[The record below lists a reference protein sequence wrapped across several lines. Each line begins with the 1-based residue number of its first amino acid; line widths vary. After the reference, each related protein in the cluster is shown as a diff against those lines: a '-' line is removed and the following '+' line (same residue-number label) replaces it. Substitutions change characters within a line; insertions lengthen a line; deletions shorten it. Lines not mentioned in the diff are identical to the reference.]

1 MNYDLKTAMTDLD
14 SPVSFGGGGGRGG
27 SSAPSH
33 SKRPRSRPDFV
44 RNGRMDAGIK
54 VGGFSVGA
62 DATGGSVGTGGFN
75 VDFDFVPY
83 DIPWSEHA
91 NRSRNG
97 SYRRERRNG
106 SDR

>member
-1 MNYDLKTAMTDLD
+1 MNYDLETAMTDLN

-27 SSAPSH
+27 GGSSAPSR

-44 RNGRMDAGIK
+44 RNGRMDHGIK
-54 VGGFSVGA
+54 IGNSGGGIDV
-62 DATGGSVGTGGFN
+62 TGGQFGSGGINF
-75 VDFDFVPY
+75 DFDFVPY

-97 SYRRERRNG
+97 TYRRKEER
-106 SDR
+106 